1 MVRKHVG
8 IVQNG
13 TNKGRLKPGYRYN
26 GKKTSTGLPVIVN
39 CACKKS
45 TGNKSKTKLK
55 SNKGGSFMKRK
66 HRRNSAK
73 EKRRLLEE
81 ERALIAKD
89 FIQKETNLLKERFNC
104 ETKCKKSIKKC
115 RKRCFGTKCAKPCQK
130 NCYPCKEQYV
140 QKLEHHRKYGRLV
153 PNSSMSL

>member
-26 GKKTSTGLPVIVN
+26 GKKTSTGLPVIVT
-39 CACKKS
+39 CVCKRT
-45 TGNKSKTKLK
+45 TGNKSKTKTK
-55 SNKGGSFMKRK
+55 KGGAFMKK
-66 HRRNSAK
+66 QHRRHSAK
-73 EKRRLLEE
+73 EKLRLLEE

-104 ETKCKKSIKKC
+104 EKKCKNSIRKC
-115 RKRCFGTKCAKPCQK
+115 RKRCSIKKCAQPCQK
-130 NCYPCKEQYV
+130 NCNPCKEQYV